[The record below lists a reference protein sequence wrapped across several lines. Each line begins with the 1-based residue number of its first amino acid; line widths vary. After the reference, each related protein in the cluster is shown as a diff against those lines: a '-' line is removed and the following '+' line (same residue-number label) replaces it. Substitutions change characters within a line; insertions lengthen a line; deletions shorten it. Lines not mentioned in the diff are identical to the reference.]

1 MLQLIAA
8 HAHNNVIGNN
18 GLIPW
23 NLPEDQQRFKKLTLG
38 SVIIMGRRSF
48 EEIFKKFGHALP
60 GRETIVLSKSREF
73 CGENYRTAGRLR
85 EALEIAGAD
94 FADRDVFICGGESIY
109 REALKENLVEKMYL
123 TEIDLEVPGDAFF
136 PDFYKNDFKEESRE
150 QVEGKLPFSYV
161 TYTRK

>member
-23 NLPEDQQRFKKLTLG
+23 NLPEDQQRFKKLTLD

-60 GRETIVLSKSREF
+60 GRETIIISRTLNFE
-73 CGENYRTAGRLR
+73 GENYRTVTSLQAAISLA
-85 EALEIAGAD
+85 EQQFPQKDI
-94 FADRDVFICGGESIY
+94 FICGGESIY
-109 REALKENLVEKMYL
+109 QEALKENLVEKMYL

-136 PDFYKNDFKEESRE
+136 PDFNKNDFKEESRE
-150 QVEGKLPFSYV
+150 HVEGKISFSYV